1 MDEVNYTLLKELS
14 EAPGVSGAEEEVR
27 HCLVRAL
34 RGQVD
39 DLRADALGNLFAH
52 KRGSGD
58 SGLKVMVAAHM
69 DEVGLMVVDVDKGG
83 FLAFRAVGGIDSR
96 LLPGKAVVIGEGK
109 VPGVIGSKPP
119 HLLSEDERNRVVEI
133 EQLTIDIGAGSKEEA
148 ERLVKIG
155 DRATFATSFG
165 LMGEPTTGGLVK
177 GKALDDRAGC
187 AVLAELLRER
197 YPFDLHAVFTVQEE
211 IGSRGAQVA
220 AYALEPDAAFVLE
233 GTICDELPKRK
244 DLSPTSR
251 LGHGPVLTVMDRSL
265 FVDQRLL
272 RHLIET
278 AEAEGIPYQIK
289 QPAMGATD
297 GGAIHRS
304 QEGVPTAVIA
314 VPCRY
319 IHAPTSLLDLA
330 DFANAVRL
338 MKAALQRFN
347 ESILNPNQEI
357 QP

>member
-1 MDEVNYTLLKELS
+1 MLLKELS
-14 EAPGVSGAEEEVR
+14 EACGVSGAEEEVR
-27 HCLVRAL
+27 QVLVKAL

-39 DLRADALGNLFAH
+39 DLRTDTLGNLFAH

-58 SGLKVMVAAHM
+58 SGLKVMAAAHM
-69 DEVGLMVVDVDKGG
+69 DEVGLMIVDIDKSGL
-83 FLAFRAVGGIDSR
+83 LAFRAVGGIDSR
-96 LLPGKAVVIGEGK
+96 LLPGKAVVIGEK
-109 VPGVIGSKPP
+109 RVPGVVGSKPI
-119 HLLSEDERNRVVEI
+119 HLLSEDERSRVVKI

-148 ERLVKIG
+148 GKLVNVG
-155 DRATFATSFG
+155 DRVTFAASFG
-165 LMGEPTTGGLVK
+165 FTGGREGEATTGGLVK
-177 GKALDDRAGC
+177 GKAFDDRVGC

-211 IGSRGAQVA
+211 IGMRGARVA
-220 AYALEPDAAFVLE
+220 AYDLEPDAAFVLE
-233 GTICDELPKRK
+233 GTLCDELPKRK
-244 DLSPTSR
+244 DLSPISR

-289 QPAMGATD
+289 QPAVGATD

-304 QEGVPTAVIA
+304 QEGVPTAVVA

-319 IHAPTSLLDLA
+319 IHAPASLLDLA
-330 DFANAVRL
+330 DFANTVKL
-338 MKAALQRFN
+338 VKAALHRFN
-347 ESILNPNQEI
+347 ETVLQTEL
-357 QP
+357 